1 MSDDRNTP
9 EAMKF
14 DYYVRW
20 FKDGHWKSVNV
31 QELTEEEFR
40 QYICW
45 KIGLVGMKKNVD
57 DLQDDV

>member
-1 MSDDRNTP
+1 
-9 EAMKF
+9 MKF

-20 FKDGHWKSVNV
+20 FKDGKWKSVNV